1 MKRLTLTIL
10 LLLTA
15 ILAACSGSETA
26 VPAQQPV
33 TTNTTATTGKPQ
45 LIEFYADW

>member
-1 MKRLTLTIL
+1 MKRLTFTIL

-15 ILAACSGSETA
+15 VLAACSGSSETA

-33 TTNTTATTGKPQ
+33 TTGSTGKPQ

>member
-1 MKRLTLTIL
+1 MKRLTFTIL

-15 ILAACSGSETA
+15 VLAACGGSSNETA

-33 TTNTTATTGKPQ
+33 TTGSTGKPQ